1 MKKNMNNA
9 THIEGYLYEHDLAL
23 KESGPNSKNPGT
35 EYIAGT
41 VNIATNEAK
50 DNIVPVHFT
59 YVTATT
65 KKGKPNAT
73 FGILKDIIDGKLGSI
88 MGGNVDNPAKLRI
101 DSAIG
106 LNEWFTDRN
115 GQEELVSV
123 KRNEGGF
130 VHTTNSL
137 NDLES
142 NRNTFRVDML
152 ITGVKHID
160 ADEERG
166 YPEKAIV
173 KGAIFNFRNELLP
186 VEFSTVHPG
195 AISYFEGLEASSK
208 NPVFTEVRGEQIS
221 ETIVKRIEEAS
232 AFGGMSVRE
241 VKNSRKDWV
250 ITWAAEETYEWDSEE
265 SITAAEVQKA
275 MADREIALAAMKQ
288 QADEWKAKKSAGQT
302 AAPATGGFNF

>member
-106 LNEWFTDRN
+106 LNEFYSDRN

-137 NDLES
+137 NDLEN

-232 AFGGMSVRE
+232 AFGGVSVRE
-241 VKNSRKDWV
+241 VKNTRKDWV

>member
-23 KESGPNSKNPGT
+23 KESGPQSKNPGT

-65 KKGKPNAT
+65 KQGKPNAT

-106 LNEWFTDRN
+106 LNEFYSDRN

-137 NDLES
+137 NDLEN

-152 ITGVKHID
+152 ITGVKHVE

-166 YPEKAIV
+166 YPEKAII

-232 AFGGMSVRE
+232 AFGGVSVRE
-241 VKNSRKDWV
+241 VKNTRKDWV